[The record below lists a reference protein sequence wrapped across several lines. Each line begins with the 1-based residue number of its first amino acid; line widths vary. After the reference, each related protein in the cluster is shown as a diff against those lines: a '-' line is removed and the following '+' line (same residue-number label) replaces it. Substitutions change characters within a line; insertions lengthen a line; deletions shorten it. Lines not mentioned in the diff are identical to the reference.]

1 MALLSFIT
9 SYFTPAI
16 YWFILYVTI
25 YQIDVNNQYISGAA
39 VVVSITYVFL
49 ILTAIAGSLTGKLWT
64 ENAEKISYCLSAI
77 TLLMYGLVIYNLFFI
92 YIDFRNGELDLLDF
106 KTGTI
111 IVLTIL
117 NILSFILI
125 VGMHICTHPKF
136 VCKLMLDQI
145 SYIMFTGAYAQTMVI
160 HGFCNIDDVSWGTKG
175 ATDSH
180 SGKSRF
186 F

>member
-1 MALLSFIT
+1 
-9 SYFTPAI
+9 
-16 YWFILYVTI
+16 
-25 YQIDVNNQYISGAA
+25 
-39 VVVSITYVFL
+39 
-49 ILTAIAGSLTGKLWT
+49 
-64 ENAEKISYCLSAI
+64 
-77 TLLMYGLVIYNLFFI
+77 MYGLVIYNLFFI